1 MEKATPQ
8 SIKKIVTTTSIHYET
23 PQAKRQLFSPEKTSI
38 SETPARNLVSSKP
51 EKISVYLRLK
61 PLLEKEQ
68 RSIEKVDDNAV
79 QVLLQRQSLLKM
91 NDKGDRYYFDYVFD
105 ETTDQNT
112 IFNKSAFPLVK
123 SFFEGQSCLLFAY
136 GVTNAGKTFTI
147 LGDPKNPGIIPKT
160 LSYSFNLLNKLE
172 QGHILKV
179 TYVEV
184 YNDNVYDLLTE
195 ENKKEK
201 LQLIDQNGLII
212 VKGANQIEIKNIKD
226 AGDVLT
232 QGSKNRSHASTS
244 LNRDSSRSHSVF
256 TIKLYKKDLLI
267 SQLAIVD
274 LAGSERAQRT
284 NAQGDRLKEAISIN
298 QSLTTLGR
306 CLNILRQNQ
315 TSKNQQI
322 VPFRDSKLTRMFQDL
337 ITDGKVVMIVNISPS
352 EMDVEENTFI
362 LKYAAV
368 ASKISTGT
376 KVKKVI
382 SNETSSVSNVTNNGL
397 INNNFISEQR
407 IRDEMILEYDKIF
420 KNIEHSFNK
429 FIIESNQLKLKKR
442 KLSFIEDLI
451 EENKRLKNEI
461 ENLKNENNSTTT
473 FDKIKQIFSPKK
485 EVGTLTKSNSM
496 IEEDKKQTTIVKS
509 RKLRKRTK

>member
-1 MEKATPQ
+1 MEQKTP
-8 SIKKIVTTTSIHYET
+8 SRKGITET
-23 PQAKRQLFSPEKTSI
+23 PAKRQLFSPEK
-38 SETPARNLVSSKP
+38 ETPARNLVSNKT

-61 PLLEKEQ
+61 PLQEKET

-79 QVLLQRQSLLKM
+79 QVLLQRQSLLKL

-105 ETTDQNT
+105 ESTDQTT

-123 SFFEGQSCLLFAY
+123 SFFEGTSCLLFAY

-160 LSYSFNLLNKLE
+160 LSYSFNLLSKLE
-172 QGHILKV
+172 IGHLLKV

-184 YNDNVYDLLTE
+184 YNDNVYDLLSTDQK
-195 ENKKEK
+195 NKEK
-201 LQLIDQNGLII
+201 LQLIDQNGLIV

-226 AGDVLT
+226 AGEVLT
-232 QGSKNRSHASTS
+232 QGSKNRSHASTN
-244 LNRDSSRSHSVF
+244 LNRDSSRSHTVF

-274 LAGSERAQRT
+274 LAGSERANRT

-315 TSKNQQI
+315 TSKVQQI

-337 ITDGKVVMIVNISPS
+337 ITDGRVVMIVNISPS

-376 KVKKVI
+376 KVKKMVQNTNHQENVQL
-382 SNETSSVSNVTNNGL
+382 SHSS
-397 INNNFISEQR
+397 FMISEQR
-407 IRDEMILEYDKIF
+407 IRDEMVLEYDKIF
-420 KNIEHSFNK
+420 KNIEISFTK
-429 FIIESNQLKLKKR
+429 YIIESNQLKQRKR
-442 KLSFIEDLI
+442 KFNYVEDLI
-451 EENKRLKNEI
+451 EENKKLKLELEKLKNEK
-461 ENLKNENNSTTT
+461 ESTSTL
-473 FDKIKQIFSPKK
+473 DKIKQIFSPKK
-485 EVGTLTKSNSM
+485 EEKKE
-496 IEEDKKQTTIVKS
+496 EEDKKTGTTIVKS